1 MGSETRE
8 KILRFIRLFRE
19 KKGYAPT
26 VREIA
31 EGCKI
36 SSPSVVQYHLG
47 FLEQEGRIS
56 RSREKFRSIN
66 LTQPE
71 EQPQSQEG
79 LNEKQVDVPVLGV
92 IAAGH
97 PVWVP
102 PADTWETAS
111 ERIAVSAPL
120 IRGKRNIFA
129 LRVRGNSMIDAM
141 IADGD
146 IVLMEPVKKVNNG
159 DVVAAWLKSEQEIT
173 LKKIHFEGRRIRL
186 QPCNP
191 YMMPI
196 YQKAENVEIQGRV
209 IAVIRSHV

>member
-8 KILRFIRLFRE
+8 KVLQFIRKFKER
-19 KKGYAPT
+19 KGYAPT

-36 SSPSVVQYHLG
+36 SSPSVVQYHLDS
-47 FLEQEGRIS
+47 LEQEGLIS
-56 RSREKFRSIN
+56 RAREKFRSIN
-66 LTQPE
+66 LTK
-71 EQPQSQEG
+71 
-79 LNEKQVDVPVLGV
+79 EKDIERDKQAEIPVLGV

-102 PADTWETAS
+102 PADTWDTAG
-111 ERIAVSAPL
+111 ERITVSAQL
-120 IRGKRNIFA
+120 TRGRKNIYA
-129 LRVRGNSMIDAM
+129 LRVRGNSMVDAM

-146 IVLMEPVKKVNNG
+146 IVVMEPAKRVNNG
-159 DVVAAWLKSEQEIT
+159 DVVAAWLKNEQEIT
-173 LKKIHFEGRRIRL
+173 LKKIHFEGGQVRL

-196 YQKAENVEIQGRV
+196 YHKADNVEIQGRV
-209 IAVIRSHV
+209 IAVVRVHV

>member
-8 KILRFIRLFRE
+8 KIFQFIRRFRE

-31 EGCKI
+31 QGCKI
-36 SSPSVVQYHLG
+36 SSPSVVQYHLDS
-47 FLEQEGRIS
+47 LEQEGLIS
-56 RSREKFRSIN
+56 RAREKFRSIN
-66 LTQPE
+66 LIKEQDIE
-71 EQPQSQEG
+71 E
-79 LNEKQVDVPVLGV
+79 NKQIDIPILGT

-102 PADTWETAS
+102 PADTWDTAS
-111 ERIAVSAPL
+111 ERIAVSNQLAHG
-120 IRGKRNIFA
+120 RKNVYA
-129 LRVRGNSMIDAM
+129 LRVRGNSMVDAM

-146 IVLMEPVKKVNNG
+146 IVIMELVKRANNG
-159 DVVAAWLKSEQEIT
+159 DVVAAWLKNEQEIT
-173 LKKIHFEGRRIRL
+173 LKKIHFEGGQVRL

-196 YQKAENVEIQGRV
+196 YHKADNVEVQGRV
-209 IAVIRSHV
+209 VAVIRIHG

>member
-1 MGSETRE
+1 MGSQTRARV
-8 KILRFIRLFRE
+8 LQFIRRFRE

-36 SSPSVVQYHLG
+36 SSPSVVQYHLDS
-47 FLEQEGRIS
+47 LEQEGLIS
-56 RSREKFRSIN
+56 RAREKFRSIN
-66 LTQPE
+66 LAKEKNAE
-71 EQPQSQEG
+71 EGQTEIP
-79 LNEKQVDVPVLGV
+79 LLGV

-102 PADTWETAS
+102 PADTWDTAG
-111 ERIAVSAPL
+111 EHIAVSAQMVQ
-120 IRGKRNIFA
+120 GKKNIYA
-129 LRVRGNSMIDAM
+129 LRVRGNSMVDAM

-146 IVLMEPVKKVNNG
+146 IVIMEPAKRVSNG
-159 DVVAAWLKSEQEIT
+159 DVVAAWLKNEQEIT
-173 LKKIHFEGRRIRL
+173 LKKIHFEGGQVRL

-196 YQKAENVEIQGRV
+196 YHKADNVEIQGKV
-209 IAVIRSHV
+209 IAVIRVHA

>member
-8 KILRFIRLFRE
+8 KIFQFIRRFRE

-31 EGCKI
+31 QGCKI
-36 SSPSVVQYHLG
+36 SSPSVVQYHLDS
-47 FLEQEGRIS
+47 LEQEGLIS
-56 RSREKFRSIN
+56 RAREKFRSIN
-66 LTQPE
+66 LTGTRE
-71 EQPQSQEG
+71 ED
-79 LNEKQVDVPVLGV
+79 KQIDVPILGT

-102 PADTWETAS
+102 PADTWDTAS
-111 ERIAVSAPL
+111 ERIAVSNQLAH
-120 IRGKRNIFA
+120 GKKNVYA
-129 LRVRGNSMIDAM
+129 LRVRGNSMVDAM

-146 IVLMEPVKKVNNG
+146 IVIMEPVKRANNG
-159 DVVAAWLKSEQEIT
+159 DVVAAWLKNEQEIT
-173 LKKIHFEGRRIRL
+173 LKKIYFEGEQVRL

-196 YQKAENVEIQGRV
+196 YHKADNVEVQGRV
-209 IAVIRSHV
+209 VAVIRING

>member
-8 KILRFIRLFRE
+8 KIFQFIRRFRE

-31 EGCKI
+31 QGCKI
-36 SSPSVVQYHLG
+36 SSPSVVQYHLDS
-47 FLEQEGRIS
+47 LEQEGLIS
-56 RSREKFRSIN
+56 RAREKFRSIN
-66 LTQPE
+66 LTSTRE
-71 EQPQSQEG
+71 ED
-79 LNEKQVDVPVLGV
+79 KQIDIPILGT

-102 PADTWETAS
+102 PADTWDTAS
-111 ERIAVSAPL
+111 ERIAVSTQLAH
-120 IRGKRNIFA
+120 GKKNVYA
-129 LRVRGNSMIDAM
+129 LRVRGNSMVDAM

-146 IVLMEPVKKVNNG
+146 IVIMEPVKRANNG
-159 DVVAAWLKSEQEIT
+159 DVVAAWLKNEQEIT
-173 LKKIHFEGRRIRL
+173 LKKIYFEGEQVRL

-196 YQKAENVEIQGRV
+196 YHKADNVEVQGRV
-209 IAVIRSHV
+209 VAVIRING

>member
-8 KILRFIRLFRE
+8 KVLQFIRRFRE

-36 SSPSVVQYHLG
+36 SSPSVVQYHLDS
-47 FLEQEGRIS
+47 LEQEGLIS
-56 RSREKFRSIN
+56 RTREKFRSIN
-66 LTQPE
+66 LTKEKETE
-71 EQPQSQEG
+71 EQ
-79 LNEKQVDVPVLGV
+79 KQTEIPILGV

-102 PADTWETAS
+102 PADTWDTAG
-111 ERIAVSAPL
+111 ERISISAQL
-120 IRGKRNIFA
+120 ARGKKNVYA
-129 LRVRGNSMIDAM
+129 LRVRGNSMVDAM

-146 IVLMEPVKKVNNG
+146 IVIMEPAKRVNNG
-159 DVVAAWLKSEQEIT
+159 DVVAAWLKNEQEIT
-173 LKKIHFEGRRIRL
+173 LKKIHFEGEQVRL

-196 YQKAENVEIQGRV
+196 YHKADNVEIQGRV
-209 IAVIRSHV
+209 IAVMRLHV

>member
-8 KILRFIRLFRE
+8 KVLQFIRRFKE

-36 SSPSVVQYHLG
+36 SSPSVVQYHLDS
-47 FLEQEGRIS
+47 LEEEGLIS
-56 RSREKFRSIN
+56 RAREKFRSIN
-66 LTQPE
+66 LTKEQDTE
-71 EQPQSQEG
+71 ELKHIEIPI
-79 LNEKQVDVPVLGV
+79 LGA

-102 PADTWETAS
+102 PADTWDAAS
-111 ERIAVSAPL
+111 ERIAVSPQLAH
-120 IRGKRNIFA
+120 GKKNLYA
-129 LRVRGNSMIDAM
+129 LRVRGNSMVDAM

-146 IVLMEPVKKVNNG
+146 IVIMEPAKRVNNG
-159 DVVAAWLKSEQEIT
+159 DVVAAWLKNEQEIT
-173 LKKIHFEGRRIRL
+173 LKKIHFEGAEVRL

-196 YQKAENVEIQGRV
+196 LHKADNVEIQGRV
-209 IAVIRSHV
+209 IAVIRVH

>member
-1 MGSETRE
+1 MGSETRA
-8 KILRFIRLFRE
+8 KVLQFIRRFRE

-36 SSPSVVQYHLG
+36 SSPSVVQYHLDS
-47 FLEQEGRIS
+47 LEQEGLIS
-56 RSREKFRSIN
+56 RAREKFRSIN
-66 LTQPE
+66 LAKEKNAE
-71 EQPQSQEG
+71 EGQTEIP
-79 LNEKQVDVPVLGV
+79 LLGV

-102 PADTWETAS
+102 PADTWDTAG
-111 ERIAVSAPL
+111 EHIAVSAQMVQ
-120 IRGKRNIFA
+120 GKKNIYA
-129 LRVRGNSMIDAM
+129 LRVRGNSMVDAM

-146 IVLMEPVKKVNNG
+146 IVIMEPAKRVSNG
-159 DVVAAWLKSEQEIT
+159 DVVAAWLKNEQEIT
-173 LKKIHFEGRRIRL
+173 LKKIHFEGGQVRL

-196 YQKAENVEIQGRV
+196 YHKADNVEVQGKV
-209 IAVIRSHV
+209 IAVIRVHA

>member
-1 MGSETRE
+1 MGSQTRE
-8 KILRFIRLFRE
+8 KILQFIRRFRE

-36 SSPSVVQYHLG
+36 SSPSVVQYHLDS
-47 FLEQEGRIS
+47 LEQHGLIS
-56 RSREKFRSIN
+56 RVREKFRSIN
-66 LTQPE
+66 LTK
-71 EQPQSQEG
+71 
-79 LNEKQVDVPVLGV
+79 EKNAEDRQTEIPLLGV

-102 PADTWETAS
+102 PADTWDTAS
-111 ERIAVSAPL
+111 EHVTVSSL
-120 IRGKRNIFA
+120 LVRGKKNIYA
-129 LRVRGNSMIDAM
+129 LRVRGNSMVDAM

-146 IVLMEPVKKVNNG
+146 IVIMEPAKRINDG
-159 DVVAAWLKSEQEIT
+159 DVAAAWLKNEQEIT
-173 LKKIHFEGRRIRL
+173 LKKIHFEGERVRL

-196 YQKAENVEIQGRV
+196 YHRADNVEIQGKV
-209 IAVIRSHV
+209 IAVIRVHA

>member
-8 KILRFIRLFRE
+8 KIFQFIRRFRE

-31 EGCKI
+31 QGCKI
-36 SSPSVVQYHLG
+36 SSPSVVQYHLDS
-47 FLEQEGRIS
+47 LEQEGLIS
-56 RSREKFRSIN
+56 RAREKFRSIN
-66 LTQPE
+66 LTSTRE
-71 EQPQSQEG
+71 ED
-79 LNEKQVDVPVLGV
+79 KQIDIPILGT

-102 PADTWETAS
+102 PADTWDTAS
-111 ERIAVSAPL
+111 ERIAVSNQLAH
-120 IRGKRNIFA
+120 GKKNVYA
-129 LRVRGNSMIDAM
+129 LRVRGNSMVDAM

-146 IVLMEPVKKVNNG
+146 IVVMEPVKRANNG
-159 DVVAAWLKSEQEIT
+159 DVVAAWLKNEQEIT
-173 LKKIHFEGRRIRL
+173 LKKIYFEGEQVRL

-196 YQKAENVEIQGRV
+196 YHKADNVEVQGRV
-209 IAVIRSHV
+209 VAVIRING

>member
-8 KILRFIRLFRE
+8 KVFQFIRKFRE

-31 EGCKI
+31 QGCKI
-36 SSPSVVQYHLG
+36 SSPSVVQYHLDS
-47 FLEQEGRIS
+47 LEQEGLIS
-56 RSREKFRSIN
+56 RAREKFRSIN
-66 LTQPE
+66 LTKE
-71 EQPQSQEG
+71 ED
-79 LNEKQVDVPVLGV
+79 KQIEIPILGA

-102 PADTWETAS
+102 PSDTWDAAS
-111 ERIAVSAPL
+111 ERIAVSTQLAH
-120 IRGKRNIFA
+120 GKKNVYA
-129 LRVRGNSMIDAM
+129 LRVRGNSMVDAM

-146 IVLMEPVKKVNNG
+146 IVIMEPAKRVNNG
-159 DVVAAWLKSEQEIT
+159 DVVAAWLKNEQEIT
-173 LKKIHFEGRRIRL
+173 LKKIHFEGGQVRL

-196 YQKAENVEIQGRV
+196 YHKADNVEVQGRV
-209 IAVIRSHV
+209 IAVIRVHG

>member
-8 KILRFIRLFRE
+8 KVLQFIRRFRE

-31 EGCKI
+31 NGCKI
-36 SSPSVVQYHLG
+36 SSPSVVQYHLDS
-47 FLEQEGRIS
+47 LEQEGLIS
-56 RSREKFRSIN
+56 RAREKFRSIN
-66 LTQPE
+66 LTKEKEIE
-71 EQPQSQEG
+71 EH
-79 LNEKQVDVPVLGV
+79 KQIDIPVLGV

-102 PADTWETAS
+102 PADTWDAAS
-111 ERIAVSAPL
+111 ERIAVSTQLLA
-120 IRGKRNIFA
+120 RGKKNVYA
-129 LRVRGNSMIDAM
+129 LRVRGNSMVDAM

-146 IVLMEPVKKVNNG
+146 IVIMEPAKRVNNG
-159 DVVAAWLKSEQEIT
+159 DVVAAWLKNEQEIT
-173 LKKIHFEGRRIRL
+173 LKKIHFEGGQVRL

-196 YQKAENVEIQGRV
+196 YHRTDNVEIQGRV
-209 IAVIRSHV
+209 IAVIRVHG

>member
-1 MGSETRE
+1 MGSQTRE
-8 KILRFIRLFRE
+8 KILQFIRRFRE

-31 EGCKI
+31 DGCKI
-36 SSPSVVQYHLG
+36 SSPSVVQYHLN
-47 FLEQEGRIS
+47 FLEQEGLIS
-56 RSREKFRSIN
+56 RAREKFRSIN
-66 LTQPE
+66 LAQTE
-71 EQPQSQEG
+71 EK
-79 LNEKQVDVPVLGV
+79 EKQVEIPILGV

-102 PADTWETAS
+102 PADTWDTAS
-111 ERIAVSAPL
+111 ERIAVSEPL
-120 IRGKRNIFA
+120 THGKKNMFA
-129 LRVRGNSMIDAM
+129 LRVRGNSMVDAM

-159 DVVAAWLKSEQEIT
+159 DVVAAWLKNEQEIT
-173 LKKIHFEGRRIRL
+173 LKKIHFEGGQVRL

-196 YQKAENVEIQGRV
+196 YHKADNVEIQGRV
-209 IAVIRSHV
+209 IAVIRIHA

>member
-8 KILRFIRLFRE
+8 KIFQFIRRFRE

-31 EGCKI
+31 QGCKI
-36 SSPSVVQYHLG
+36 SSPSVVQYHLDS
-47 FLEQEGRIS
+47 LEQEGLIS
-56 RSREKFRSIN
+56 RAREKFRSIN
-66 LTQPE
+66 LTSTRE
-71 EQPQSQEG
+71 ED
-79 LNEKQVDVPVLGV
+79 KQIDIPILGT

-102 PADTWETAS
+102 PADTWDTAS
-111 ERIAVSAPL
+111 ERIAVSNQLAH
-120 IRGKRNIFA
+120 GKKNVYA
-129 LRVRGNSMIDAM
+129 LRVRGNSMVDAM

-146 IVLMEPVKKVNNG
+146 IVIMEPVKRANNG
-159 DVVAAWLKSEQEIT
+159 DVVAAWLKNEQEIT
-173 LKKIHFEGRRIRL
+173 LKKIYFEGGQVRL

-196 YQKAENVEIQGRV
+196 YHKADNVEVQGRV
-209 IAVIRSHV
+209 VAVIRING

>member
-8 KILRFIRLFRE
+8 KVFQFIRRFRD

-31 EGCKI
+31 DGCKI
-36 SSPSVVQYHLG
+36 SSPSVVQYHLDS
-47 FLEQEGRIS
+47 LEQEGLIS
-56 RSREKFRSIN
+56 RAREKFRSIN
-66 LTQPE
+66 LTKEKDIE
-71 EQPQSQEG
+71 EH
-79 LNEKQVDVPVLGV
+79 KQIEVPILGV

-102 PADTWETAS
+102 PADTWDTAS
-111 ERIAVSAPL
+111 ERITVSTHLLA
-120 IRGKRNIFA
+120 RGKKNVYA
-129 LRVRGNSMIDAM
+129 LRVRGNSMVDAM

-146 IVLMEPVKKVNNG
+146 IVIMEPVKRVNNG
-159 DVVAAWLKSEQEIT
+159 DVVAAWLKNEQEIT
-173 LKKIHFEGRRIRL
+173 LKKIHFEGGQVRL

-196 YQKAENVEIQGRV
+196 YHRTDNVEIQGRV
-209 IAVIRSHV
+209 IAVIRVASA

>member
-1 MGSETRE
+1 MGSETRARV
-8 KILRFIRLFRE
+8 LQFIRRFRE

-36 SSPSVVQYHLG
+36 SSPSVVQYHLDS
-47 FLEQEGRIS
+47 LEQEGLIS
-56 RSREKFRSIN
+56 RAREKFRSIN
-66 LTQPE
+66 LAKEKNAE
-71 EQPQSQEG
+71 EGQTEIP
-79 LNEKQVDVPVLGV
+79 LLGV

-102 PADTWETAS
+102 PADTWDTAG
-111 ERIAVSAPL
+111 EHIAVSAQMVQ
-120 IRGKRNIFA
+120 GKKNIYA
-129 LRVRGNSMIDAM
+129 LRVRGNSMVDAM

-146 IVLMEPVKKVNNG
+146 IVIMEPAKRVSNG
-159 DVVAAWLKSEQEIT
+159 DVVAAWLKNEQEIT
-173 LKKIHFEGRRIRL
+173 LKKIHFEGGQVRL

-196 YQKAENVEIQGRV
+196 YHKADNVEVQGKV
-209 IAVIRSHV
+209 IAVIRVHA

>member
-8 KILRFIRLFRE
+8 KILQFIRRFRE

-31 EGCKI
+31 EGCRI
-36 SSPSVVQYHLG
+36 SSPSVVQYHLN
-47 FLEQEGRIS
+47 FLEQEGLIS
-56 RSREKFRSIN
+56 RGREKFRSIN
-66 LTQPE
+66 LAKE
-71 EQPQSQEG
+71 ED
-79 LNEKQVDVPVLGV
+79 KQTDVPVLGT

-102 PADTWETAS
+102 PASAWDTAT
-111 ERIAVSAPL
+111 ERLAVSTQL
-120 IRGKRNIFA
+120 TGGKKNVYA
-129 LRVRGNSMIDAM
+129 LRVRGNSMVDAM

-146 IVLMEPVKKVNNG
+146 LVLMEPVKRVNNG
-159 DVVAAWLKSEQEIT
+159 DVVAAWLKNEQEIT
-173 LKKIHFEGRRIRL
+173 LKKMYLEGEQVRL

-196 YQKAENVEIQGRV
+196 YHKASNVEVQGRV
-209 IAVIRSHV
+209 IAVIRVHG

>member
-8 KILRFIRLFRE
+8 KIFQFIRRFRE

-31 EGCKI
+31 QGCKI
-36 SSPSVVQYHLG
+36 SSPSVVQYHLDS
-47 FLEQEGRIS
+47 LEQEGLIS
-56 RSREKFRSIN
+56 RAREKFRSIN
-66 LTQPE
+66 LTGTRE
-71 EQPQSQEG
+71 ED
-79 LNEKQVDVPVLGV
+79 KQIDIPILGT

-102 PADTWETAS
+102 PADTWDTAS
-111 ERIAVSAPL
+111 ERIAVSNQLAH
-120 IRGKRNIFA
+120 GKKNVYA
-129 LRVRGNSMIDAM
+129 LRVRGNSMVDAM

-146 IVLMEPVKKVNNG
+146 IVIMEPVKRANNG
-159 DVVAAWLKSEQEIT
+159 DVVAAWLKNEQEIT
-173 LKKIHFEGRRIRL
+173 LKKIYFEGEQVRL

-196 YQKAENVEIQGRV
+196 YHKADNVEVQGRV
-209 IAVIRSHV
+209 VAVIRING

>member
-8 KILRFIRLFRE
+8 KIFQFIRRFRE

-31 EGCKI
+31 QGCKI
-36 SSPSVVQYHLG
+36 SSPSVVQYHLDS
-47 FLEQEGRIS
+47 LEQEGLIS
-56 RSREKFRSIN
+56 RAREKFRSIN
-66 LTQPE
+66 LTSTRE
-71 EQPQSQEG
+71 ED
-79 LNEKQVDVPVLGV
+79 KQIDIPILGT

-102 PADTWETAS
+102 PADTWDTAS
-111 ERIAVSAPL
+111 ERIAVSNQLAH
-120 IRGKRNIFA
+120 GKKNVYA
-129 LRVRGNSMIDAM
+129 LRVRGNSMVDAM

-146 IVLMEPVKKVNNG
+146 IVIMEPVKRANNG
-159 DVVAAWLKSEQEIT
+159 DVVAAWLKNEQEIT
-173 LKKIHFEGRRIRL
+173 LKKIYFEGEQVRL

-196 YQKAENVEIQGRV
+196 YHKADNVEVQGRV
-209 IAVIRSHV
+209 VAVIRING

>member
-8 KILRFIRLFRE
+8 RVLQFIRTFRE

-31 EGCKI
+31 EGCRI
-36 SSPSVVQYHLG
+36 SSPSVVQYHLNS
-47 FLEQEGRIS
+47 LEDEGSIS
-56 RSREKFRSIN
+56 RDRDKFRSIT
-66 LTQPE
+66 LA
-71 EQPQSQEG
+71 G
-79 LNEKQVDVPVLGV
+79 EKQSGVQRQTEIPVLGV

-102 PADTWETAS
+102 PSDAWETAH
-111 ERIAVSAPL
+111 ERIAVSIQL
-120 IRGKRNIFA
+120 TRGRKNIYA

-146 IVLMEPVKKVNNG
+146 IVIMEPAKRVSNG
-159 DVVAAWLKSEQEIT
+159 DVVAAWLKNEQEIT
-173 LKKIHFEGRRIRL
+173 LKKIYFERKQVRL

-191 YMMPI
+191 YMVPI
-196 YQKAENVEIQGRV
+196 YHKADNVEVQGKV
-209 IAVIRSHV
+209 IAVLRLHT